1 MAVSLPGRSRFSSR
15 TLAQE
20 SALRALRVEVM
31 SVDPGSSLLRSS
43 WFLEDASSDDD
54 GLGVSFR
61 VVSGAL
67 RENVSLRA
75 SIRSADGRPVAR
87 LSGRI
92 HPVGTTFDVVTKEDL
107 DWLLR

>member
-15 TLAQE
+15 TLAQD

-31 SVDPGSSLLRSS
+31 SVDPGSPLLRSS
-43 WFLEDASSDDD
+43 WFIEDVSSDDD
-54 GLGVSFR
+54 GLGISFR

-67 RENVSLRA
+67 RGNVSLRA

-87 LSGRI
+87 LKGRI